1 MRIGQG
7 YDIHRF
13 GEGGTLV
20 LGGIEFPAFPCL
32 SGHSD
37 GDVVLHAV
45 ADSLLGAAA
54 LGDIGDHFPDN
65 SERWLDADSA
75 ELLAIVADMIHEEGY
90 EVVNLDVS
98 VICERPRLGEKKR
111 EVRER
116 IAGLLGVSPDVISIK
131 ARTKEGLG
139 PVGEGAAIE
148 AYAVVLIEG

>member
-1 MRIGQG
+1 
-7 YDIHRF
+7 
-13 GEGGTLV
+13 
-20 LGGIEFPAFPCL
+20 
-32 SGHSD
+32 
-37 GDVVLHAV
+37 
-45 ADSLLGAAA
+45 LGAAA